1 MQTIKFNKL
10 DLKED
15 DLLLDMGCGEGRH
28 TIGAYIEMPVNSFGF
43 DLSFEDDATQSVVL
57 IKDGVLIAER
67 YADGYDKD
75 SFGTSWS
82 MAKSFYAAL
91 ILISVDKGEIGS
103 LDDKVSKYLDYF
115 NDDRSVITIR
125 QLLNMSSGL
134 EYPET
139 QHEMMFFQPDHLEY
153 SKQVKLEKDIARM
166 ESRKETI
173 YESRGTSALN
183 LLLDS
188 LVHLFLKLD
197 VPSFCLIRPMVP

>member
-1 MQTIKFNKL
+1 MKSIKINNILILSFIFMPMMLFQVQASPSEYWDEALPEDKGISIDKVNKL
-10 DLKED
+10 
-15 DLLLDMGCGEGRH
+15 
-28 TIGAYIEMPVNSFGF
+28 F

-67 YADGYDKD
+67 YADGYDKN

-125 QLLNMSSGL
+125 QL
-134 EYPET
+134 
-139 QHEMMFFQPDHLEY
+139 
-153 SKQVKLEKDIARM
+153 
-166 ESRKETI
+166 
-173 YESRGTSALN
+173 
-183 LLLDS
+183 
-188 LVHLFLKLD
+188 
-197 VPSFCLIRPMVP
+197 

>member
-1 MQTIKFNKL
+1 MTGSKL
-10 DLKED
+10 
-15 DLLLDMGCGEGRH
+15 
-28 TIGAYIEMPVNSFGF
+28 F

-153 SKQVKLEKDIARM
+153 SKQVKLEKKGSNC
-166 ESRKETI
+166 ESFDKI
-173 YESRGTSALN
+173 N
-183 LLLDS
+183 
-188 LVHLFLKLD
+188 F
-197 VPSFCLIRPMVP
+197 P